1 MLHSGLRHRRSSQKP
16 AFTLAELLI
25 VIAIIAVLISILLP
39 SLAAA
44 RRSANSVKC
53 LSSLKQIGLAF
64 QMYAQDN
71 KRAFPVVEFTPPS
84 TWIVPTGAPLRRP
97 WQDYLVKYIHK
108 VDGNGLIEQFK
119 VSSVLWGCPNFSE
132 ELWFKTGV
140 MPGTTANATSPNQ
153 FNSGYGMSRFGLAPY
168 VGVGDPNPDGF
179 PLQSFGS
186 FTTGTPGNYALIRSN
201 GGATIY
207 GSWLKMEQWGKRG
220 AIKGIIADSN
230 SYDIAA
236 TLKRPL
242 TSPPDVDPY
251 ITYSGGNPTSTFY
264 IEVDGNRHITPGAA
278 KAKMMASKGV
288 NVLFVDGHAA
298 ACTPEESYIA
308 IRGGGIDLRLP

>member
-1 MLHSGLRHRRSSQKP
+1 MLHSGLRPRRSLQKP

-71 KRAFPVVEFTPPS
+71 KRAFPVVEFSPPT
-84 TWIVPTGAPLRRP
+84 TWIVPATAPQRRP

-108 VDGNGLIEQFK
+108 VEGTGLIEQFRG
-119 VSSVLWGCPNFSE
+119 SSVLWGCPNFSE
-132 ELWFKTGV
+132 EIWFKTGV
-140 MPGTTANATSPNQ
+140 VPGLTANATSANQ
-153 FNSGYGMSRFGLAPY
+153 WNSGYGMSRFGLAPY
-168 VGVGDPNPDGF
+168 VRTTDPNPDSYAV
-179 PLQSFGS
+179 QSFGS
-186 FTTGTPGNYALIRSN
+186 YTTLTPGNYALLRSN
-201 GGATIY
+201 GNTIY

-220 AIKGIIADSN
+220 AIKGIIADAN
-230 SYDIAA
+230 SYDIPA
-236 TLKRPL
+236 TINRQP
-242 TSPPDVDPY
+242 TVPPDVDPY
-251 ITYSGGNPTSTFY
+251 ITYSGGNPTSATY
-264 IEVDGNRHITPGAA
+264 IAVDGNRHVTPGAS
-278 KAKMMASKGV
+278 KAKMMASRGV
-288 NVLFVDGHAA
+288 NILFVDGHAA

-308 IRGGGIDLRLP
+308 IRGGGIDIRLP